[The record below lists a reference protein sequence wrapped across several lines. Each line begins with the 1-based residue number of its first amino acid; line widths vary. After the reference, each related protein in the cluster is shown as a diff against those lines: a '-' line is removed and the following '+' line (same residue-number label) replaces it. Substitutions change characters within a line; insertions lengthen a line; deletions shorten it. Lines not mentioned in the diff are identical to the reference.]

1 MPWLLHNLFTV
12 LFEKKQL
19 RKYLNKLF
27 FYVVIVFVGCV
38 ITYIICMYL
47 PFKSKWTILIVRA
60 IICCII
66 PNVLY
71 FIVYRKREEF
81 KESMQL
87 FDKMTKG
94 KIPLLK
100 KFY

>member
-1 MPWLLHNLFTV
+1 MCDNIYYMYV
-12 LFEKKQL
+12 LT
-19 RKYLNKLF
+19 
-27 FYVVIVFVGCV
+27 I
-38 ITYIICMYL
+38 
-47 PFKSKWTILIVRA
+47 KSKWTILIVRA

>member
-1 MPWLLHNLFTV
+1 MCDNI
-12 LFEKKQL
+12 
-19 RKYLNKLF
+19 Y
-27 FYVVIVFVGCV
+27 Y
-38 ITYIICMYL
+38 MYL

-71 FIVYRKREEF
+71 FIVYHKRQEF
-81 KESMQL
+81 KESMKL
-87 FDKMTKG
+87 FNKMTKG

-100 KFY
+100 KFC